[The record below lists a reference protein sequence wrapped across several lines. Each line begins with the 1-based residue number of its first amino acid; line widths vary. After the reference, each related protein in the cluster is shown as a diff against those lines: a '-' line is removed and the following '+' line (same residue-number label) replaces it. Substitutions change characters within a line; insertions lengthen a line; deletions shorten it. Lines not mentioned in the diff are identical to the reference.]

1 MAHEF
6 WGRALQGMVTP
17 VVQMTLRSSA
27 QQQVLSLPLTVSAQA
42 GTLAGA
48 LVRPSCMALV
58 PTLPLHG
65 APSTVAQS
73 LLSSEQ
79 CHNCL
84 QALLTGAA
92 RDMLPLASA
101 QCTSTWLSFVRPH
114 VSPAQ
119 QTARQAACTA
129 KPALLGKAQQ
139 LMLPLHAAQRPVH
152 PWSASPGGFPAAG
165 RCQQRAYCRLNAC
178 WPSIRNGHLQ
188 ADVGVHKSVL
198 HPGHD
203 CRQRRQAST
212 RARGVPPRWVCLVG
226 MRKKPCNR
234 MCLRFYHQW
243 TTLLHDCMLAMAVLT
258 QTLTSVMQM
267 H

>member
-17 VVQMTLRSSA
+17 VVQMTARSSA

-129 KPALLGKAQQ
+129 QPALLGKAQQ
-139 LMLPLHAAQRPVH
+139 LMLPLHAAQRSVH
-152 PWSASPGGFPAAG
+152 PWSGVSALQRHKTTSSASPGGFPAAG
-165 RCQQRAYCRLNAC
+165 RGQQRAYCRSNAC
-178 WPSIRNGHLQ
+178 WTSVGNGHLH
-188 ADVGVHKSVL
+188 ADAGMHKSVL

-212 RARGVPPRWVCLVG
+212 RARGVPPRWVYLVG
-226 MRKKPCNR
+226 VRKKPCDR
-234 MCLRFYHQW
+234 MCLRF
-243 TTLLHDCMLAMAVLT
+243 
-258 QTLTSVMQM
+258 
-267 H
+267 